1 MNNRL
6 EYNAR
11 KLTLSEDIVQ
21 QRDRNYPITK
31 FIGKIGI
38 KISFIM
44 FLMFLF
50 LFVNCCTTGKIF
62 SINENLDDILM
73 GVGSF
78 AIFILVQIGY
88 DFVKEKE
95 VVDDT
100 LLLIISSIGCV
111 TMMIFY
117 WTVLQCCGVPAFK
130 NVFMTLNFIVVF
142 AVPFIV
148 TWAIVDIIIIRLYAK
163 FDNKR
168 KYSPKIDDRME
179 AIITIS
185 SFVISIFV
193 YIPELV
199 FLILLWMR
207 LSNSY
212 MMYAIPPVL
221 IISSLLAVY
230 MDE

>member
-21 QRDRNYPITK
+21 QTDRNYPITK
-31 FIGKIGI
+31 FIGKIEI

-50 LFVNCCTTGKIF
+50 LFVNYCTTGKIF
-62 SINENLDDILM
+62 SIDETLDDILM

-142 AVPFIV
+142 GVPFIV
-148 TWAIVDIIIIRLYAK
+148 TWAIVDIIIIVMLLIEFKIIYIK
-163 FDNKR
+163 CTKR
-168 KYSPKIDDRME
+168 PNLIQ
-179 AIITIS
+179 ITKCS
-185 SFVISIFV
+185 QWKKDFMTNMVT
-193 YIPELV
+193 L
-199 FLILLWMR
+199 R
-207 LSNSY
+207 T
-212 MMYAIPPVL
+212 
-221 IISSLLAVY
+221 
-230 MDE
+230 